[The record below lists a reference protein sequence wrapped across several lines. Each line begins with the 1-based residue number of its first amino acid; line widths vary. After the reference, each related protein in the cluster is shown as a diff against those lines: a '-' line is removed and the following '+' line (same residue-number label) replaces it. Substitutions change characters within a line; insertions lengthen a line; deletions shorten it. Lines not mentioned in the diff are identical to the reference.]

1 MLLRLIL
8 TVTSE
13 LTEQDG
19 KKKEEGETFVCDK
32 HVTGPLPPH
41 FVVILTFFNWKTCL
55 KDGQVWRKNFPNKII
70 VMLVTQDLASAN
82 FPCRPFA

>member
-41 FVVILTFFNWKTCL
+41 FVVILTFFN
-55 KDGQVWRKNFPNKII
+55 
-70 VMLVTQDLASAN
+70 
-82 FPCRPFA
+82 